1 MVTVLRAQPPIR
13 KKIHLLDR
21 LNQRNRWLWPGL
33 VLGVMLLWSAC
44 SWLVAQRYS
53 TQMQQQSYQHQKHL
67 AQQQLEV
74 LNGSLHDV
82 LTTLGGVTRIL
93 AREAQIE
100 RGLDPFG
107 PKVAA
112 ATGTLAAKR
121 LRWEQDLALRHLS
134 RYLGRYTEALQIDA
148 IWLLNAAGD
157 CIASSNAGQPGSFV
171 GSNYSDRHYFRDIQ
185 GSESRL
191 GQQYAVGRI
200 SRVPGL
206 YVAHPVIVNG
216 QFVGAV
222 VTKTDIV
229 ARSRWTR
236 NENVFVADANGAIV
250 LAQDKSLEFRFLP
263 NRLGPSL
270 DKPALALEYRN
281 TSFEPLDIAPWGN
294 LGRQDLVRLDNRP
307 TPFLLLDGSRRSDS
321 FSIHLLHPMP
331 EIRQLE
337 SQRYALFTLLALA
350 GDLLLLALATLT
362 LYLKSLVREREA
374 ALQAKQELE
383 ALVERRTA
391 ELQVAKEAAEQ
402 SSRAKATFLANMSHE
417 IRTPLNA
424 INGLTL
430 LTLKTGLLPRQQD
443 YLRKIQT
450 SSQHLLGVINDILD
464 FSKIE
469 SGKLGIEQT
478 EFELDAVLDHI
489 ADLFG
494 ERAAAKGLELLI
506 EVAEEVPRYLTGDPL
521 RLEQVLI
528 NYTNNALKFT
538 ERGQIEIRVGVIER
552 DASGL
557 LLHVAVRDSGIGLDE
572 TLRGKLF
579 QSFQQADPSTTRQYG
594 GTGLGLAIS
603 KRLAELMGGEVGVA
617 SRLGQGATFWF
628 TARLG
633 LGATAPVLPIPAAWQ
648 HLRVLV
654 VDDQESAGQLTAT
667 LLERLGLEVSQQRSG
682 SAALAA
688 LQDAEQQGQP
698 YRLVL
703 LDWQMPAPDGIETA
717 RRIAALGLR
726 QRPDCVLLSGQFPDD
741 WAEIAPA
748 AGLLDRL
755 DKPVR
760 PKALFELLQ
769 RVLSPADS
777 PHPVRADAAATHD
790 LQRLAGA
797 RALLVEDNPL
807 NQEVAM
813 AFLHEL
819 GLEVELAADGALALA
834 MVQQQRYDIVL
845 MDMQMP
851 VLDGLMAT
859 RAIRQLP
866 GMADL
871 PIVAMTANAMAGDR
885 EVCLEAGMN
894 DHIAKPIDPGLLQA
908 KLLHWVRPERE
919 RMTAARQ
926 AEKDEPAAASAGPA
940 GPLSMIEGLDQALG
954 LAQAGARP
962 ALYRSL
968 LQQFVADQSEAIVRI
983 EGAIQARRWE
993 EAIRATHTL
1002 KGVSAQIGAL
1012 ALREQAARLEQA
1024 LQAHAP
1030 GAPNETGERLPAL
1043 LAAVAE
1049 PLARLVQAISDGLAR
1064 QRRPETGPAFDA
1076 SRWSALRA
1084 RLLALLEADDASCV
1098 QLFEDNEALVR
1109 TALGPAFAPL
1119 AEAIRHF
1126 EFQQALQALR
1136 QTA

>member
-1 MVTVLRAQPPIR
+1 
-13 KKIHLLDR
+13 
-21 LNQRNRWLWPGL
+21 
-33 VLGVMLLWSAC
+33 
-44 SWLVAQRYS
+44 
-53 TQMQQQSYQHQKHL
+53 MQQQSYQHQKHL

-93 AREAQIE
+93 AQQARIE
-100 RGLDPFG
+100 RGLLPFG

-112 ATGTLAAKR
+112 TTGSLAAKR

-206 YVAHPVIVNG
+206 YVAHPVIVNR

-294 LGRQDLVRLDNRP
+294 LGLQDLVRLDNRP

-350 GDLLLLALATLT
+350 GDLLLLALAALT

-538 ERGQIEIRVGVIER
+538 EHGQIEIRVGVIER

-717 RRIAALGLR
+717 RRIAALGLS

-748 AGLLDRL
+748 AGLIDRL

-908 KLLHWVRPERE
+908 KLLQWLRPDRA
-919 RMTAARQ
+919 RMTARQ
-926 AEKDEPAAASAGPA
+926 AEKIAPAAAPEQSLGA
-940 GPLSMIEGLDQALG
+940 IEGLDLTLG
-954 LAQAGARP
+954 LAQAGGRP

-983 EGAIQARRWE
+983 EGAIQAQRWE

-1119 AEAIRHF
+1119 AEAMRHF

-1136 QTA
+1136 QTG

>member
-1 MVTVLRAQPPIR
+1 M
-13 KKIHLLDR
+13 
-21 LNQRNRWLWPGL
+21 
-33 VLGVMLLWSAC
+33 
-44 SWLVAQRYS
+44 
-53 TQMQQQSYQHQKHL
+53 
-67 AQQQLEV
+67 
-74 LNGSLHDV
+74 
-82 LTTLGGVTRIL
+82 
-93 AREAQIE
+93 
-100 RGLDPFG
+100 
-107 PKVAA
+107 
-112 ATGTLAAKR
+112 
-121 LRWEQDLALRHLS
+121 
-134 RYLGRYTEALQIDA
+134 
-148 IWLLNAAGD
+148 
-157 CIASSNAGQPGSFV
+157 
-171 GSNYSDRHYFRDIQ
+171 
-185 GSESRL
+185 
-191 GQQYAVGRI
+191 
-200 SRVPGL
+200 PGL

-557 LLHVAVRDSGIGLDE
+557 LLHVAVRDSGIGLNE

-617 SRLGQGATFWF
+617 SRPGQGATFWF

-633 LGATAPVLPIPAAWQ
+633 LGAAAPALQIPSDWQ
-648 HLRVLV
+648 GRRVLV
-654 VDDQESAGQLTAT
+654 VDDQESASQLTAT
-667 LLERLGLEVSQQRSG
+667 LLQRLGLEVSQQRG
-682 SAALAA
+682 GPAALAA
-688 LQDAEQQGQP
+688 LQAADQQGRP

-703 LDWQMPAPDGIETA
+703 LDWHMPAPDGIETA
-717 RRIAALGLR
+717 RHIAALDLA
-726 QRPDCVLLSGQFPDD
+726 QRPDCVLLSGQFPDE

-748 AGLLDRL
+748 AGLIDRL

-769 RVLSPADS
+769 RVLSGADS
-777 PHPVRADAAATHD
+777 PHPVRADAAAPD
-790 LQRLAGA
+790 IRSLAGA

-807 NQEVAM
+807 NQEVGL

-851 VLDGLMAT
+851 VLAGLMAM

-908 KLLHWVRPERE
+908 KLLQWLRPDRA

-926 AEKDEPAAASAGPA
+926 AEKIAPAAAPEQSLGA
-940 GPLSMIEGLDQALG
+940 IEGLDLTLG

-1119 AEAIRHF
+1119 AEAMRHF

>member
-1 MVTVLRAQPPIR
+1 MDTVPRTPPYGQE
-13 KKIHLLDR
+13 KIHLLDR
-21 LNQRNRWLWPGL
+21 LNRRNRWLWPGL
-33 VLGVMLLWSAC
+33 ILAVILLWSDF
-44 SWLVAQRYS
+44 SWLVAQRY
-53 TQMQQQSYQHQKHL
+53 TAQMLDQNYRHQKHVAL
-67 AQQQLEV
+67 QQLEV
-74 LNGSLHDV
+74 INGSLHDV

-93 AREAQIE
+93 ARETQIGH
-100 RGLDPFG
+100 GLGAFG

-112 ATGTLAAKR
+112 ATGSLTAKR
-121 LRWEQDLALRHLS
+121 RHWEQDPALRRLS
-134 RYLGRYTEALQIDA
+134 GYLTRYTEALQIDA

-191 GQQYAVGRI
+191 GQQYAMGRI

-206 YVAHPVIVNG
+206 YVAHPVVADGKFI
-216 QFVGAV
+216 GAV

-263 NRLGPSL
+263 DRLGPGL
-270 DKPALALEYRN
+270 VNPALALEYRN
-281 TSFEPLDIAPWGN
+281 TSFEPLDIAPWGS
-294 LGRQDLVRLDNRP
+294 LGLKDLIRLDHRP
-307 TPFLLLDGSRRSDS
+307 TPFLLLDGSHRSDS

-331 EIRQLE
+331 EISQLE
-337 SQRYALFTLLALA
+337 SQRYALFALLALA
-350 GDLLLLALATLT
+350 GDLLILALAALT
-362 LYLKSLVREREA
+362 LYLRSLMREREA

-430 LTLKTGLLPRQQD
+430 LTLKTGLSPRQQD

-506 EVAEEVPRYLTGDPL
+506 DVAADVPRHLIGDPL
-521 RLEQVLI
+521 RIEQVLI

-538 ERGQIEIRVGVIER
+538 ERGQIEIRVSVAER
-552 DASGL
+552 SDAGL

-572 TLRGKLF
+572 ALRGKLF
-579 QSFQQADPSTTRQYG
+579 RSFEQADPSTTRQYG

-633 LGATAPVLPIPAAWQ
+633 LGPAAPALQAPPAWQ
-648 HLRVLV
+648 GLRVLV
-654 VDDQESAGQLTAT
+654 VDDQDSASQLMTA
-667 LLERLGLEVSQQRSG
+667 LLQPLGFEVSQQGSG
-682 SAALAA
+682 QAALSA
-688 LQDAEQQGQP
+688 LQAADQQGQP

-703 LDWQMPAPDGIETA
+703 LDWKMPEPDGIETA
-717 RRIAALGLR
+717 RRIAALDLSR
-726 QRPDCVLLSGQFPDD
+726 RPGCVLLSGQLPDD
-741 WAEIAPA
+741 WAAIAA
-748 AGLLDRL
+748 RAGLIDNL

-760 PKALFELLQ
+760 PRALFELLQ
-769 RVLSPADS
+769 RVLGASDS
-777 PHPVRADAAATHD
+777 PHQIRTAGAATAAI
-790 LQRLAGA
+790 RSLAGV
-797 RALLVEDNPL
+797 RVLLVEDNPV
-807 NQEVAM
+807 NQEVGT
-813 AFLHEL
+813 AFLHEA
-819 GLEVELAADGALALA
+819 GLEVDLATDGAVALA
-834 MVQQQRYDIVL
+834 MVQQRRYDIVL

-851 VLDGLMAT
+851 VMDGLMAT

-866 GMADL
+866 ALADL
-871 PIVAMTANAMAGDR
+871 PIVAMTANAMSGDR
-885 EVCLEAGMN
+885 EICLEAGMN
-894 DHIAKPIDPGLLQA
+894 DHIAKPIDPRLLQA
-908 KLLHWVRPERE
+908 KLLQWIRPDRG
-919 RMTAARQ
+919 RQ
-926 AEKDEPAAASAGPA
+926 AATPPAGKDQPAAAPA
-940 GPLSMIEGLDQALG
+940 NPPGAIEGLDLTLG
-954 LAQAGARP
+954 LAQAGGRP
-962 ALYRSL
+962 ALYHRL
-968 LQQFVADQSEAIVRI
+968 LQQFVADQAGAGARI
-983 EGAIQARRWE
+983 EAAIQAKRWE
-993 EAIRATHTL
+993 EAIRAAHTL
-1002 KGVSAQIGAL
+1002 KGVAAQIGAQML
-1012 ALREQAARLEQA
+1012 HEQAARLEQA
-1024 LQAHAP
+1024 LQAQVP
-1030 GAPNETGERLPAL
+1030 GLSDLPDQQLPAL
-1043 LAAVAE
+1043 LAALAE
-1049 PLARLVQAISDGLAR
+1049 PLARLVRAISDGLD
-1064 QRRPETGPAFDA
+1064 QPRRPETGPAFDA
-1076 SRWSALRA
+1076 ARWSALRA
-1084 RLLALLEADDASCV
+1084 RLVALLEADDASSV
-1098 QLFEDNEALVR
+1098 QLFEENEVLASN
-1109 TALGPAFAPL
+1109 ALGPEFATL
-1119 AEAIRHF
+1119 AGAIRHF

-1136 QTA
+1136 KTG